1 MKIIRKMKIYS
12 SGNLFKFIVL
22 VLFSFT
28 ILSCDNLV
36 DDGSRIS
43 YPISDATFD
52 IEPIGYEIGAAGDV
66 VSYKITAN
74 SANAIKSLVVET
86 NQPGANG
93 SGYDIGSVGFDDPFA
108 DHIYG
113 TIKKSVTAFTVK
125 YDYIIPK
132 DINKSKLVFSLI
144 DDQGKVSSEINIAV
158 VPTIKKYVNKSLYA
172 KDRLFCDAFATID
185 GIVYPDIRTNFSTS
199 SEENKTVQEKIDI
212 IFYHNVSNSQSYI
225 ASPADGGV
233 NLDLNIKN
241 ATKFKKMEEMTPEDF
256 QSMTAASLFD
266 KTKADS
272 IAYYGSSAVSGIRVG
287 DIIGFSTDINAV
299 HSLKTGLLKINSLH
313 PTNNDRY
320 EGKSYV
326 MECDIITQTDE

>member
-1 MKIIRKMKIYS
+1 MKIYS
-12 SGNLFKFIVL
+12 SGNLFTFIVL
-22 VLFSFT
+22 VLFSFA
-28 ILSCDNLV
+28 ILSCDDLV
-36 DDGSRIS
+36 EDGYRIT
-43 YPISDATFD
+43 YPISDANFN
-52 IEPIGYEIGAAGDV
+52 IEPIGYEMGAAGDV

-74 SANAIKSLVVET
+74 SANAMKSLVVET

-93 SGYDIGSVGFDDPFA
+93 SGYDVGSVGFDDPFA

-132 DINKSKLVFSLI
+132 DINKSKLVFTLI
-144 DDQGKVSSEINIAV
+144 DDQGKVSNEVNIAV
-158 VPTIKKYVNKSLYA
+158 VPTIKKYANNSLYA
-172 KDRLFCDAFATID
+172 KDRLFYDAFATID

-199 SEENKTVQEKIDI
+199 SEENKTVQEKIDV
-212 IFYHNVSNSQSYI
+212 IFYHNVSNNQSYI
-225 ASPADGGV
+225 TSPADDGV
-233 NLDLNIKN
+233 NIDLNIEN
-241 ATKFKKMEEMTPEDF
+241 ATKFKKMQVITHEDF
-256 QSMTAASLFD
+256 QAMTAASLFE

-287 DIIGFSTDINAV
+287 DIIGFSTDINAL

-313 PTNNDRY
+313 PTNISRY

-326 MECDIITQTDE
+326 MECDVITQIDE